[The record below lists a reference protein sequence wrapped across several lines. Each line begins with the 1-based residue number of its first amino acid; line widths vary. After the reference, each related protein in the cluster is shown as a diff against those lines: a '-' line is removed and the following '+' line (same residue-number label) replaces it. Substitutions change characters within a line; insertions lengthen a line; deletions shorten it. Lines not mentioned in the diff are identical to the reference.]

1 VIRARAFLFHA
12 RRMSRVQRT
21 GALSHSRTFALSHS
35 QSMTD
40 EQQQIRDLARDFAE
54 NELRPHAE
62 EWDRAAKFPREVVGR
77 LGELGFLGMLIPER
91 HDGLEL
97 DTVSYLL
104 ALEEIARGDA
114 SVAVGM
120 SVHNSLPTQM
130 ILAHGTEAQ
139 KERWLRPMARGEWL
153 GAFSLSEPDA
163 GTDAASMTAQA
174 RKVDGG
180 WVLDGA
186 KAWVTNGGM
195 GDVVVAMVR
204 TDTPDAR
211 RGAKGIGAFIV
222 PTSAEGYSVGKKEDK
237 MGQRASETVGIAFQE
252 MFVPDDQL
260 LGDPSLGFVYALQ
273 GLDNGRL
280 GIAALSVG
288 IAQAA
293 LEHALRYAD
302 ERRQFGRAIRD
313 FQGMQFKLADMATR
327 VEAARALLHRAAAAK
342 DAGEPVSRLS
352 SMAKLFASETA
363 MYVTTEAVQVHGGY
377 GYVKEYPVERLFR
390 DAKVTEIY
398 EGTSEIQRTIIAR
411 ELYR

>member
-1 VIRARAFLFHA
+1 
-12 RRMSRVQRT
+12 
-21 GALSHSRTFALSHS
+21 
-35 QSMTD
+35 MTE
-40 EQQQIRDLARDFAE
+40 EQQQIRELAREFAE

-62 EWDRAAKFPREVVGR
+62 EWDREAHFPREVVQK
-77 LGELGFLGMLIPER
+77 LGELGFLGMLLPEQY
-91 HDGLEL
+91 DGLGL
-97 DTVSYLL
+97 DTLAYVV
-104 ALEEIARGDA
+104 ALEEIGRGDA
-114 SVAVGM
+114 SVAVAM

-130 ILAHGTEAQ
+130 ILAQGTDAQ
-139 KERWLRPMARGEWL
+139 KERWLPPMARGEML

-163 GTDAASMTAQA
+163 GSDAAGMSATA

-180 WVLDGA
+180 WILNGA
-186 KAWVTNGGM
+186 KAWVTNGGF

-204 TDTPDAR
+204 TDTPEDR

-222 PTSAEGYSVGKKEDK
+222 PTGTEGYSVGKKEDK

-260 LGDPSLGFVYALQ
+260 LGDPSQGFIYALQ

-280 GIAALSVG
+280 GIAALAIG

-293 LEHALRYAD
+293 LEHALAYAD
-302 ERRQFGRAIRD
+302 ERKQFGQAIRH
-313 FQGMQFKLADMATR
+313 FQGMQFKLANMAMR
-327 VEAARALLHRAAAAK
+327 IEAARALLHRAAAAK
-342 DAGEPVSRLS
+342 DAGEPVSKLS

-363 MYVTTEAVQVHGGY
+363 MYVTTEAVQVFGGY